1 MIKITIKAARVN
13 AGLNQVEAAK
23 RLDISPS
30 TLIKWEQ
37 CPDQIP
43 GYRLHSISEV
53 YNIPV
58 DNLIFLPRD

>member
-1 MIKITIKAARVN
+1 MIKITIKAARIN

-37 CPDQIP
+37 RPDQIP

-53 YNIPV
+53 YGIPV
-58 DNLIFLPRD
+58 DNLIFLPKD